1 MDVEGAKRSVTER
14 IEQRRADLID
24 TSHQIWANPELCF
37 EEHFAHDLLSGVLE
51 SSGFAVERR
60 AYGLDTAF
68 VGRFGDPSA
77 TGPTIAMLCEY
88 DALPRSATRAVTTS
102 SPLRAWA
109 RRWVPLPSSTR
120 SAAGS
125 SSWGRRPKRAVA
137 ARSR

>member
-1 MDVEGAKRSVTER
+1 MDVEGAKQAVTER

-68 VGRFGDPSA
+68 AGRFGDPSA

-88 DALPRSATRAVTTS
+88 DALPEVGHACGHNIIAAAGLGAALGAAAVVDA
-102 SPLRAWA
+102 LGGRGGRVCVLRGRAW
-109 RRWVPLPSSTR
+109 R
-120 SAAGS
+120 
-125 SSWGRRPKRAVA
+125 GR
-137 ARSR
+137 

>member
-60 AYGLDTAF
+60 A
-68 VGRFGDPSA
+68 
-77 TGPTIAMLCEY
+77 
-88 DALPRSATRAVTTS
+88 
-102 SPLRAWA
+102 
-109 RRWVPLPSSTR
+109 
-120 SAAGS
+120 
-125 SSWGRRPKRAVA
+125 
-137 ARSR
+137 